1 MYFLACD
8 NAVLFM
14 TEKYIQTYDG
24 SKSNQSEIISHKI
37 SALNDVGYDFE
48 LQTVY
53 YVRESKYLYS
63 ISMITRDKKVLNKC
77 IFLNYSYHLKKD
89 YYY

>member
-1 MYFLACD
+1 
-8 NAVLFM
+8 M
-14 TEKYIQTYDG
+14 TDEFIQTYDA

-53 YVRESKYLYS
+53 YVHESKYLYS
-63 ISMITRDKKVLNKC
+63 ISMITMDKKVPKQFFSPCFL
-77 IFLNYSYHLKKD
+77 IFLIVAIIVITILKMNL
-89 YYY
+89 